1 MSYVLKYR
9 LVLAFSFLLV
19 VSAYLLAVKKTAQEI
34 RMYKNA
40 KLSIQAIEQAPVLL
54 KEYQKEL
61 TQLKTLIGEHS
72 GDYKKVDGVFFGLLS
87 QLAEKYKVQI
97 ASVEK
102 PIEAKYEHYKIKT
115 YPVTLQGEFVQVLA
129 MVEELESDSRLGK
142 LVSLGFSVKKSK
154 NSKKVLISTLYYKI
168 VSSDEK

>member
-1 MSYVLKYR
+1 M
-9 LVLAFSFLLV
+9 
-19 VSAYLLAVKKTAQEI
+19 
-34 RMYKNA
+34 
-40 KLSIQAIEQAPVLL
+40 
-54 KEYQKEL
+54 
-61 TQLKTLIGEHS
+61 
-72 GDYKKVDGVFFGLLS
+72 
-87 QLAEKYKVQI
+87 QI
-97 ASVEK
+97 ASIEK
-102 PIEAKYEHYKIKT
+102 PIEANYEHYKIKT